1 MVLINYPVVALQY
14 IHHLIMQLVL
24 QFDKMPARIKL
35 ALCSLE
41 PRTAGGY
48 SETYKTFYRQLTRLG
63 SAGFYMLV
71 ELDVPI
77 NQWWDFINIYLN
89 GIKAMRGTDFE
100 MMIPFVTETE
110 VVPIAGHLERVKFF
124 PQFRDQNLLEML
136 AGIRESLERLAKL
149 CHIDQDVR
157 NALREAFRSP
167 A

>member
-1 MVLINYPVVALQY
+1 LIV
-14 IHHLIMQLVL
+14 QLVL
-24 QFDKMPARIKL
+24 QFDRLPVPAKL
-35 ALCSLE
+35 TLCSLE
-41 PRTAGGY
+41 PRTTGGY
-48 SETYKTFYRQLTRLG
+48 SETYKTLYRQLTRLG